1 MQKEQTEFE
10 SASGTLEN
18 EQKEQLGLLIATPVG
33 TVMLD
38 RDFGIDRSFLDMP
51 IPIAQT
57 ILAAELAVKIP
68 RYIPSL
74 ELAEVKLS
82 KADVNGTMQVK
93 VVVSNVE

>member
-1 MQKEQTEFE
+1 MQKVQTEFE
-10 SASGTLEN
+10 SASGTLES
-18 EQKEQLGLLIATPVG
+18 QLKEQLELLIATPVG

-57 ILAAELAVKIP
+57 MLAAELAVKIP
-68 RYIPSL
+68 RYIQSL
-74 ELAEVKLS
+74 ELVEVKLS
-82 KADVNGTMQVK
+82 TADVNGTMRVK